1 MSAQQHLSAIIAAV
15 AARSGYSVTV
25 GTLERLRDEI
35 DADIAAAFE
44 DGKRIGCIA
53 PSMYH
58 AGAGDDEA

>member
-35 DADIAAAFE
+35 DADIAAA
-44 DGKRIGCIA
+44 IA
-53 PSMYH
+53 ATGPLLDRKSVV
-58 AGAGDDEA
+58 